1 MRFLP
6 KKKFVAVQR
15 IVVFIGFSLSSCH
28 DLNPQRTANANEND
42 AMEQGEKEKANRL
55 YHKQLAS
62 L

>member
-6 KKKFVAVQR
+6 KKMFVAVQR

-28 DLNPQRTANANEND
+28 NLNPQRTANANEND

>member
-6 KKKFVAVQR
+6 KKMFVAVHR
-15 IVVFIGFSLSSCH
+15 TVVFIGFSLSSCH
-28 DLNPQRTANANEND
+28 DLTPKRTANANEND
-42 AMEQGEKEKANRL
+42 AMEQREKEKANRL